1 MDCLLGAVD
10 HMAELV
16 GEQKLCILN
25 QMSFTCAA
33 NELPKYS
40 PSFIFMQAKL
50 LYIFVA
56 GNYYR
61 SVIFERKVLSY
72 LFWFYYQQADSQ
84 SYLKSDFFQ
93 NLPEETGETLLKN
106 T

>member
-1 MDCLLGAVD
+1 
-10 HMAELV
+10 MAELV

-50 LYIFVA
+50 LYILSLA
-56 GNYYR
+56 
-61 SVIFERKVLSY
+61 IIIEVL
-72 LFWFYYQQADSQ
+72 
-84 SYLKSDFFQ
+84 YLKEKYYHIYSDFIT
-93 NLPEETGETLLKN
+93 NRLIHKVI
-106 T
+106 